1 MARGRP
7 LAHRRWR
14 SLLFVPANNPNLMAK
29 APRQGADALI
39 IDLEDAVPLAQKP
52 AARIAL
58 QKHAAGISATG
69 ADILVRVNNGNL
81 TAPDVDALPR
91 ETGGVVLPGTE
102 SVDELRTLDALLV
115 KYEQAYD
122 LRSGSIGIVPLIE
135 SPAALFSLHEIAAGP
150 RVVGLALGSEDFAL
164 ALGAPPSALSL
175 TLPAQLVCV
184 AAASAG
190 VMAFAVPFSIAAYG
204 DEIGWADAARTAK
217 GIGATGGL
225 CIHPAQ
231 VRILNDVFLP
241 TDAELGWAESVIEVW
256 AQAQDAGRGIVTL
269 DGRMIDRPVFERA
282 LAVVKMK
289 PNAP

>member
-1 MARGRP
+1 MARRQP
-7 LAHRRWR
+7 LAHRRRR
-14 SLLFVPANNPNLMAK
+14 SLLFVPANNPNLLAK

-58 QKHAAGISATG
+58 REHVPGISATG
-69 ADILVRVNNGNL
+69 ADILVRVNNNELLGS
-81 TAPDVDALPR
+81 DVDALPE
-91 ETGGVVLPGTE
+91 ETVAIVLPGTE
-102 SVDELRTLDALLV
+102 SVDELRALDALLV
-115 KYEQAYD
+115 KYELAHG

-204 DEIGWADAARTAK
+204 DELGWADAARIAK

-241 TDAELGWAESVIEVW
+241 SDAELGWAESVIEVW

-282 LAVVKMK
+282 MAVLKMK
-289 PNAP
+289 PGAP

>member
-1 MARGRP
+1 
-7 LAHRRWR
+7 
-14 SLLFVPANNPNLMAK
+14 MAK
-29 APRQGADALI
+29 APRQGADALV

-58 QKHAAGISATG
+58 QEHGAGMSAIG
-69 ADILVRVNNGNL
+69 ADILVRVNNNKL
-81 TAPDVDALPR
+81 MASDVDALPH
-91 ETGGVVLPGTE
+91 ETVAVILPGTE
-102 SVDELRTLDALLV
+102 SVDELRALDALLV
-115 KYEQAYD
+115 KYEQAHD
-122 LRSGSIGIVPLIE
+122 LHSGGIGIVPLIE
-135 SPAALFSLHEIAAGP
+135 SPAALFSLHNIAAGP

-184 AAASAG
+184 AAASAR

-204 DEIGWADAARTAK
+204 DEIGWADAAKTAK

-231 VRILNDVFLP
+231 VRILNQVFLP
-241 TDAELGWAESVIEVW
+241 TAAELGWAENVIEVW
-256 AQAQDAGRGIVTL
+256 AQAQEAGCGIVTL

-289 PNAP
+289 PKAP